1 MVRIKIR
8 IQIDLLGFGVLRFA
22 QQKGRKGAGIPGG
35 CSSPAKGRAGEYAT
49 NGAAA
54 GPVVAAS
61 KGTPREEESGEETE
75 MSLSGGLST
84 SRTRARLASRAELD
98 TSLRSRRACSQAPTR
113 CAMFVQIT
121 SLKAHGRA
129 DR

>member
-1 MVRIKIR
+1 MVRSEHK
-8 IQIDLLGFGVLRFA
+8 IDLVGFGVLRFA
-22 QQKGRKGAGIPGG
+22 QQKEREGAGIPGG

-75 MSLSGGLST
+75 MSLSGRAVNEPISSETTT
-84 SRTRARLASRAELD
+84 SS
-98 TSLRSRRACSQAPTR
+98 SSS
-113 CAMFVQIT
+113 I
-121 SLKAHGRA
+121 
-129 DR
+129 

>member
-1 MVRIKIR
+1 M
-8 IQIDLLGFGVLRFA
+8 LRLA
-22 QQKGRKGAGIPGG
+22 QQNEREGAGIPGG

-75 MSLSGGLST
+75 TSLSG
-84 SRTRARLASRAELD
+84 RAVNEPISSEPATCLEDTEPRL
-98 TSLRSRRACSQAPTR
+98 
-113 CAMFVQIT
+113 I
-121 SLKAHGRA
+121 
-129 DR
+129 